1 MTLKEWRKEMTE
13 LHKEWLSLESK
24 RRQLG
29 TRYDQLRQ
37 CYPCREAEQEL
48 DRIANADAGGA

>member
-1 MTLKEWRKEMTE
+1 MNLREWRKEMTE

-24 RRQLG
+24 RRQLSM
-29 TRYDQLRQ
+29 RYDQLRQ
-37 CYPCREAEQEL
+37 HYPCGEAEQEL